1 MGLLVR
7 RLIVLPLAACRAM
20 ATRSP
25 EHVAL
30 GAALREARHAKSL
43 SQELLAAVCDLDRTY
58 VGGIERGERNPG
70 YANLLRL
77 AEALDTPLSEIVAR
91 AERLGAERA

>member
-1 MGLLVR
+1 M
-7 RLIVLPLAACRAM
+7 
-20 ATRSP
+20 TQRSA

-43 SQELLAAVCDLDRTY
+43 SQERLADLCDLDRTY

-77 AEALDTPLSEIVAR
+77 AAALDVPLSAIVAR
-91 AERLGAERA
+91 AERLRAERR